1 MFTTHLKQLLI
12 RDLNRLEK
20 ELHSFSDEKNIWQT
34 SGAVSNSAGHLT
46 LHLCGNLRHFV
57 GHILGGTSYSRN
69 REHEFNSAPIATS
82 SLMEEVQLTRD
93 DIEASLDS
101 LAVDDLLKIYPVVV
115 FKEEMTT
122 QFFLMHLSG
131 HLNYHLGQINYLRR
145 MNS

>member
-1 MFTTHLKQLLI
+1 
-12 RDLNRLEK
+12 
-20 ELHSFSDEKNIWQT
+20 
-34 SGAVSNSAGHLT
+34 
-46 LHLCGNLRHFV
+46 
-57 GHILGGTSYSRN
+57 
-69 REHEFNSAPIATS
+69 
-82 SLMEEVQLTRD
+82 MEEVQLTRD